1 MDDKVTEKERYE
13 IIHKMSRRVAS
24 VDKYCVVSVSN
35 KAFEEYFGHIVD
47 TLLEVVAPQDKER
60 LINFIDNYDED
71 VEARSDLEDAILTGI
86 NDSSL
91 EFTDVEIADAELA
104 EMPHE

>member
-47 TLLEVVAPQDKER
+47 TLLEVVALQDKER
-60 LINFIDNYDED
+60 LINFIDNMMVPLR
-71 VEARSDLEDAILTGI
+71 VECLSLLMHGERKDIIIFLYM
-86 NDSSL
+86 SSA
-91 EFTDVEIADAELA
+91 VLA
-104 EMPHE
+104 MNI

>member
-47 TLLEVVAPQDKER
+47 TLLEVVAPQDKE
-60 LINFIDNYDED
+60 
-71 VEARSDLEDAILTGI
+71 LECLSLLMHGERKDIIIFLYI
-86 NDSSL
+86 SSA
-91 EFTDVEIADAELA
+91 VLA
-104 EMPHE
+104 MNI

>member
-60 LINFIDNYDED
+60 LINFIDNYDGT
-71 VEARSDLEDAILTGI
+71 AKSGM
-86 NDSSL
+86 
-91 EFTDVEIADAELA
+91 F
-104 EMPHE
+104 

>member
-47 TLLEVVAPQDKER
+47 TLLEVVECLSLLMHGER
-60 LINFIDNYDED
+60 KDIIIFLYI
-71 VEARSDLEDAILTGI
+71 
-86 NDSSL
+86 SS
-91 EFTDVEIADAELA
+91 TVLA
-104 EMPHE
+104 MNI

>member
-60 LINFIDNYDED
+60 LINFIDNYDGTAKSGMFKFIN
-71 VEARSDLEDAILTGI
+71 ARGEERYNHLFVYQQRGAGNEHMRDI
-86 NDSSL
+86 
-91 EFTDVEIADAELA
+91 
-104 EMPHE
+104 

>member
-60 LINFIDNYDED
+60 LINFIDNYDGTTKSGMFKFIN
-71 VEARSDLEDAILTGI
+71 ARGEERL
-86 NDSSL
+86 SL
-91 EFTDVEIADAELA
+91 IHIWLL
-104 EMPHE
+104 